1 MSEDRPAP
9 PTVVHNPQAHRFEA
23 WVDGLLS
30 ETSYELHGPVMR
42 MTHTEVPQA
51 LAGRGIA
58 GHLVVAALDHA
69 RAQGLKIQPSCSYVA
84 GYMKRHPETQDLL
97 AG

>member
-1 MSEDRPAP
+1 MSEARPTP
-9 PTVVHNPQAHRFEA
+9 PAVVHNPEARRFEA

-30 ETSYELHGPVMR
+30 ETSYEMQGTVMR
-42 MTHTEVPQA
+42 MTHTEVPAA
-51 LAGRGIA
+51 LGGRGIA

-69 RAQGLKIQPSCSYVA
+69 RTHGLKIQPSCSYVA
-84 GYMKRHPETQDLL
+84 GYMQRHPETQDLL